1 MYELV
6 FDSQLSENGT
16 LYCPKEFSFKN
27 AIYKVIVKVDDNDA
41 VDSENSA
48 IVDNSFD
55 FLSEEEVNYY
65 INLD

>member
-6 FDSQLSENGT
+6 FDSKISENGM

-27 AIYKVIVKVDDNDA
+27 AIYKVTVKINDNDTS
-41 VDSENSA
+41 VIENTA
-48 IVDNSFD
+48 ISDNSFD